1 MVPCIP
7 GLVSSHPFR
16 GAAAATR
23 WSRDGNV
30 TLFMCAAPFSPAS
43 LSSRR
48 VIQARD
54 SLDAAL
60 SVRRRFLGRAAA
72 RAMFILARVCH
83 GIACWSVGWLLR
95 RCCDS
100 CAQRSGY
107 VVPPFPPRRC
117 RPLLSTPFVAP
128 ARTLVFF
135 HLRIVYYTAWTR
147 VSYVTATRIQSSF
160 TFQLEKANITFSY
173 N

>member
-1 MVPCIP
+1 MHSGPRLEPSVP
-7 GLVSSHPFR
+7 R

-30 TLFMCAAPFSPAS
+30 TLFMCAAPLSSAS

-54 SLDAAL
+54 SLDDAL

-83 GIACWSVGWLLR
+83 GIACWSVGWLR
-95 RCCDS
+95 GCCDS
-100 CAQRSGY
+100 CTQRSGY
-107 VVPPFPPRRC
+107 VVPPFPSRRC
-117 RPLLSTPFVAP
+117 RPLCTPFVAP
-128 ARTLVFF
+128 ARTYPCVFSIF
-135 HLRIVYYTAWTR
+135 
-147 VSYVTATRIQSSF
+147 VSAPTLLGNACRMSWP
-160 TFQLEKANITFSY
+160 LESNRRSRFS
-173 N
+173 